1 MLSPSVRQGS
11 KAAPEHLIIASGR
24 LGRVDSLS
32 LPEWRGEHT
41 YNFTGTSHL
50 LALMSRSQLGLTGPL
65 RWLGSSDDQAGMRDP
80 KNTPTVLFRTVC
92 FADVNLAAIRAE

>member
-1 MLSPSVRQGS
+1 
-11 KAAPEHLIIASGR
+11 
-24 LGRVDSLS
+24 
-32 LPEWRGEHT
+32 
-41 YNFTGTSHL
+41 
-50 LALMSRSQLGLTGPL
+50 MSRSQLGLTGPL